1 MDILILI
8 IPITLAICIFAV
20 IGVFWC
26 LKSKQFED
34 LEGSAARIIFDDE

>member
-8 IPITLAICIFAV
+8 IPITLLICVLALL
-20 IGVFWC
+20 GVFWC
-26 LKSKQFED
+26 LKSKQYED